1 MNTCDL
7 YLDRIGIIQSIIS
20 IQDSE
25 IDIPSLPQLSG
36 VEETRYL
43 RDTLIRY
50 SYWHLALDISTKCL
64 LDTSS
69 VWISWGLSCLKDG
82 RYDVARE
89 KFKHCLQSVGTTPQ
103 HQGRIHNDCI
113 WGFEIS
119 GEFRDFFFFMD
130 LVM

>member
-7 YLDRIGIIQSIIS
+7 YLDRIGVIQSIIS

-25 IDIPSLPQLSG
+25 IVIPSLPQLSG
-36 VEETRYL
+36 AEETRYL

-50 SYWHLALDISTKCL
+50 SYWSLALDISTKCL
-64 LDTSS
+64 LDTHS

-89 KFKHCLQSVGTTPQ
+89 KFKHCLQPVGTIPQ
-103 HQGRIHNDCI
+103 QQSRFNT
-113 WGFEIS
+113 
-119 GEFRDFFFFMD
+119 
-130 LVM
+130 V

>member
-25 IDIPSLPQLSG
+25 IVIPSLPHLSG
-36 VEETRYL
+36 IEETRYL

-89 KFKHCLQSVGTTPQ
+89 KFKRCLQITPQ
-103 HQGRIHNDCI
+103 QQGRIDTVNSCYI
-113 WGFEIS
+113 EACVI
-119 GEFRDFFFFMD
+119 R
-130 LVM
+130 VIYIYI